1 MADSTATLETPRA
14 GAGASAEA
22 KPGGGSAGAGSV
34 TPATPETAESEGKG
48 EVREYGTRILESL
61 SPEARRKWKRTG
73 LLPPDVELR
82 EPSERAIGE
91 GEKLLSELSP
101 EERKAWRERG
111 VLPERKQD
119 TKTDA
124 KAGADESGG
133 DKELAELSDRSSLAK
148 VHSMTVRGA
157 DGKMSIIAG
166 KEQDAEDLHKHAVA
180 TMPKR
185 IKADWDSYDKADHEL
200 TLGAWKELGPLI
212 PQGLVNYLQQ
222 VIQPH
227 LHRPVTFWRE
237 FLRNQAFRAEVVKA
251 GFEPGKG
258 DLDKMT
264 KVIAKFDAKHAPE
277 PVRRVSSAPAPAASI
292 AGRATAPIDEVA
304 ASVRGGDFSAYRRA
318 ANAEDFSRK
327 RGGRR

>member
-1 MADSTATLETPRA
+1 MADTTATLETPRA
-14 GAGASAEA
+14 GAGASAEP

-34 TPATPETAESEGKG
+34 TPAAPETAESEGKG

-101 EERKAWRERG
+101 EDRKAWRERG
-111 VLPERKQD
+111 VLPEGK
-119 TKTDA
+119 TKTAA
-124 KAGADESGG
+124 KDGAADEGGG
-133 DKELAELSDRSSLAK
+133 DTELAELSDRSSLAK
-148 VHSMTVRGA
+148 IHSMTVRGA
-157 DGKMSIIAG
+157 DGKMTVVPG
-166 KEQDAEDLHKHAVA
+166 KEQESQDLHDHAVK
-180 TMPKR
+180 TMAKR
-185 IKADWDSYDKADHEL
+185 VNADFDSYDSADRAL
-200 TLGAWKELGPLI
+200 TLESWKQLGPLI
-212 PQGLVNYLQQ
+212 PQGLVNYFQQ

-227 LHRPVTFWRE
+227 LHRPYTFWRE

-258 DLDKMT
+258 NLDKLT

-292 AGRATAPIDEVA
+292 AGRATAPVDEVA
-304 ASVRGGDFSAYRRA
+304 ASVRDGNFSSYRRA

>member
-1 MADSTATLETPRA
+1 MPDTAATVEQPRA
-14 GAGASAEA
+14 GAGASADSQGSGA
-22 KPGGGSAGAGSV
+22 SAGTGSV
-34 TPATPETAESEGKG
+34 APAAPEPSESEGKG
-48 EVREYGTRILESL
+48 EVREYGTRILRSL
-61 SPEARRKWKRTG
+61 SPEAYRKWKRTG

-82 EPSERAIGE
+82 EPAERTIGE

-119 TKTDA
+119 TKATDA

-133 DKELAELSDRSSLAK
+133 DKELVELSEKSSLAK
-148 VHSMTVRGA
+148 IHAMTRRGA
-157 DGKMSIIAG
+157 DGKMIVVEG
-166 KEQDAEDLHKHAVA
+166 KEQEAQDLHDHAVK
-180 TMPKR
+180 TMAKR
-185 IKADWDSYDKADHEL
+185 INADFDSYGSADRAL

-227 LHRPVTFWRE
+227 LHKPYTFWRE

-258 DLDKMT
+258 NLDKLT
-264 KVIAKFDAKHAPE
+264 KTIAKFDAQHAPA
-277 PVRRVSSAPAPAASI
+277 PVKHVSSAPAPAASI
-292 AGRATAPIDEVA
+292 SGKGTAPVNEVEA
-304 ASVRGGDFSAYRRA
+304 RVRDGDFTAFRRA
-318 ANAEDFSRK
+318 ANAEEFSK